1 MYVRISVY
9 QFLKSSQTT
18 LKSRCEF
25 NNLFKQMDRDRFRIE
40 RRHMIV
46 RPPLGS
52 LGMDTWKQRYSKHGI
67 ECDSLFLV
75 RLNKDF
81 SYIWGFQLDLNL
93 RLNLSFTK
101 FFIKDVFTH
110 CELGKML
117 LYNDFPTGIED
128 FRLCGRRHA
137 FTHYSSSS
145 SFFLEIQYKDT
156 DPVEIYYVFSVFA
169 KNIVSNVPRMSTLE
183 TKHPTNVHDVYS
195 YIIHLLNGTLS
206 TFRIYAEKKLR
217 ICIKA
222 KSEEGISYVF
232 IDSPIITLSSSLYSK
247 INYSVIC
254 SSTFQLLFQI
264 FNKISE
270 HYIGSDY
277 NDYNLATYSDL
288 NFTTINA
295 HYKTIKIDDMNK
307 GLKFNLPGP
316 LFPNTTKSRVIHFRT
331 TRQIQVNLTL
341 FSVKYEGMETSDCRY
356 GGMSIF
362 DHKTRIL
369 DICRNYGKH
378 TSWRDIY
385 STYSKLTIVIYSYFP
400 YSNISTNILVST
412 TKCKPVRIHLC
423 HFDHKDATVFNYTLC
438 KYWLKRPAPKSNIKI
453 KININRRKII
463 VEAKKDKCGIIQ
475 LSTDFIDTFC
485 PFFVFSI

>member
-1 MYVRISVY
+1 MDISKYFLLLVISRKGIADQTFANFPWRNHLLQFQEKSWFAYALEIFTHSFTYNIAPVYTKQIMYVRISVY

-52 LGMDTWKQRYSKHGI
+52 LGMDTWKQRYSKHRI

-169 KNIVSNVPRMSTLE
+169 K
-183 TKHPTNVHDVYS
+183 KHSQQCTQNEY
-195 YIIHLLNGTLS
+195 
-206 TFRIYAEKKLR
+206 FR
-217 ICIKA
+217 
-222 KSEEGISYVF
+222 
-232 IDSPIITLSSSLYSK
+232 D
-247 INYSVIC
+247 
-254 SSTFQLLFQI
+254 
-264 FNKISE
+264 
-270 HYIGSDY
+270 
-277 NDYNLATYSDL
+277 
-288 NFTTINA
+288 
-295 HYKTIKIDDMNK
+295 
-307 GLKFNLPGP
+307 
-316 LFPNTTKSRVIHFRT
+316 
-331 TRQIQVNLTL
+331 
-341 FSVKYEGMETSDCRY
+341 
-356 GGMSIF
+356 
-362 DHKTRIL
+362 
-369 DICRNYGKH
+369 
-378 TSWRDIY
+378 
-385 STYSKLTIVIYSYFP
+385 
-400 YSNISTNILVST
+400 
-412 TKCKPVRIHLC
+412 
-423 HFDHKDATVFNYTLC
+423 
-438 KYWLKRPAPKSNIKI
+438 
-453 KININRRKII
+453 
-463 VEAKKDKCGIIQ
+463 
-475 LSTDFIDTFC
+475 
-485 PFFVFSI
+485 